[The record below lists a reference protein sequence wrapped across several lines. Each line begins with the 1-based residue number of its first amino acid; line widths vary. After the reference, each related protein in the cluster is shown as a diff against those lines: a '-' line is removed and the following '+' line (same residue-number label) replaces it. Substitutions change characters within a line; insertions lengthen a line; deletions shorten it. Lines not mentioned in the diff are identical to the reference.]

1 MPIQLEIDKLLLGVN
16 PFVGIDHFSNERARE
31 RSDAMNESRILGVMK
46 AAFESGAEGLTF
58 AGDSIIENT
67 FKLMAESGYEF
78 THGLYPLIPNTRAYV
93 DVISERGI
101 IGLANSVLS
110 NMSVAGK
117 TKTILGGGLSFL
129 TGNPVRAMKS
139 LLDVEVSNI
148 IAMMPKSGV
157 IRSVFLHE
165 IATDLA
171 LALGSREVL
180 ETYARHILDSY
191 EFAPGF
197 VTRNFP
203 KFVNF
208 CRDCDLDLSDV
219 VIMTPFNKL
228 GLQMTPSR
236 GECEATL
243 RKSPDLNVV
252 AMSILAA
259 GQLPLEEAHEYIS
272 SLKGIKSIAIGVSSE
287 IHARE
292 TFTRFSRH
300 WKGTQDPKSF
310 GSHL

>member
-78 THGLYPLIPNTRAYV
+78 THGLYPLVPNTRAYV
-93 DVISERGI
+93 DVIGERGI

-110 NMSVAGK
+110 NMSAAGK

-129 TGNPVRAMKS
+129 TGNPVRVMKS

-148 IAMMPKSGV
+148 TAMMPKSGV

-180 ETYARHILDSY
+180 ETYAHHILDSY
-191 EFAPGF
+191 GFAPGF

-203 KFVNF
+203 KFVDF

-219 VIMTPFNKL
+219 VIMTPFN
-228 GLQMTPSR
+228 GVGFQMTPSR
-236 GECEATL
+236 EECERTL
-243 RKSPDLNVV
+243 KETSNPNVI
-252 AMSILAA
+252 AMSVFAA
-259 GQLPLEEAHEYIS
+259 GQQSLEQAFEYIS
-272 SLKGIKSIAIGVSSE
+272 SLKGIRSVVVGASTQ

-292 TFTRFSRH
+292 TFSRFSQH
-300 WKGTQDPKSF
+300 WKSD
-310 GSHL
+310 